1 MNAFVEKFKEEV
13 REYCERLEA
22 GLLQLEHDPENHQ
35 AIDEIFRIMH
45 TMKGSGGMFGFDLL
59 SDVTHDLESLFDL
72 FRSKKQSIDSE
83 IISFT
88 LNSIDGLHHLM
99 VQEPADE
106 HLRLA
111 EKMKA
116 ETRQQIARLVPP
128 ELVSENEKSAINGFE
143 SASGLNQNTFY
154 ISFVPNEDIFS
165 NGTNPL
171 YLIDELNALGECNI
185 QVSFDRLPDLS
196 QIDPDKC
203 YISWF
208 LFIATAE
215 TVETLND
222 VFIFVGDNAAVEMFK
237 VAPGNVIRN
246 EAVLAAFLN
255 AQSNNESWDPEGN
268 DIQENENE
276 KEAHL
281 IPEDENDLVKLKEPA
296 SGTMHA
302 PAFAKATVD
311 SIRVD
316 SAKIDQ
322 YMNLVSE
329 LITAQSRMELL
340 TSKLGHSDLELISE
354 TFGKLSRQLRNN
366 AFDMSLIPLQSV
378 AVRFKR
384 LIHDLS
390 KSLGKEVSLVTEG
403 LETELD
409 KNIIEKLL
417 EPLLHIVRNSLDH
430 GIESKEE
437 RLANGKDPV
446 GTISIKAST
455 VGSCVLIEI
464 RDDGAGLDAEKIR
477 KKAIAKGVLDDQA
490 KISDEEVLR
499 LIFEPGF
506 STSELVTDVSGRGVG
521 MDVVKK
527 RVQEMRGSVELSTE
541 IGSYTE
547 IKIKLPL
554 SLSIIDG
561 LLTIVGESHYV
572 IPSSVIKKIYIV
584 RRELLKKGL
593 SQVVE
598 LEGEQVPYINL
609 HEAFDYA
616 ALPPEE
622 QFVVAV
628 SFDSQPFGL
637 VVDEVV
643 HEYQAVIKP
652 LGKVLKGQ
660 DVFSGASILGT
671 GQLALVI
678 DANKLI
684 QKYSQIQ

>member
-72 FRSKKQSIDSE
+72 FRSKKQSVDSE

-116 ETRQQIARLVPP
+116 ETRQQIARLVPVN
-128 ELVSENEKSAINGFE
+128 LVTENEKSAINGFE
-143 SASGLNQNTFY
+143 STSGLNQNTFY

-215 TVETLND
+215 SAETLND
-222 VFIFVGDNAAVEMFK
+222 VFIFVGDNAAVEMVK

-255 AQSNNESWDPEGN
+255 AQASSESWDSEGG
-268 DIQENENE
+268 DIQENENDE
-276 KEAHL
+276 TYL
-281 IPEDENDLVKLKEPA
+281 IPEDENELANLKDTA
-296 SGTMHA
+296 SGTMRA
-302 PAFAKATVD
+302 PAFTKATVD

-340 TSKLGHSDLELISE
+340 ASKLGHSDLELISE

-390 KSLGKEVSLVTEG
+390 KSLGKEVVLVTEG

-417 EPLLHIVRNSLDH
+417 EPLLHIIRNSLDH

-437 RLANGKDPV
+437 RLSSGKDAV

-464 RDDGAGLDAEKIR
+464 KDDGAGLDAEKIR
-477 KKAIAKGVLDDQA
+477 EKAIAKGILDDQA
-490 KISDEEVLR
+490 ELSDEEVLQ

-527 RVQEMRGSVELSTE
+527 RVEEMRGSVELSTQT
-541 IGSYTE
+541 GCYTE

-561 LLTIVGESHYV
+561 LLTNVGENYYV

-584 RRELLKKGL
+584 RRELLKKGF

-598 LEGEQVPYINL
+598 LESEQVPYINL
-609 HEAFDYA
+609 HEEFAQA

-622 QFVVAV
+622 QFVVVV
-628 SFDSQPFGL
+628 SFENQQFGL
-637 VVDEVV
+637 VVDEVIR
-643 HEYQAVIKP
+643 EYQAVIKP

-684 QKYSQIQ
+684 QKYSQLQ